1 MKRLAALIASA
12 GCAFMGLCN
21 FALSREYEDI
31 GGDDEST
38 SRTHHHD
45 DTDNDAVESL
55 GDADDWDHILDL
67 DTITSP
73 SGLFARRSYSAGT
86 NFLMTII
93 SATWRSTTA
102 STSVKNGL
110 RFGTGEQSYYVS

>member
-12 GCAFMGLCN
+12 GCALM
-21 FALSREYEDI
+21 AVSSSRDI

-55 GDADDWDHILDL
+55 GDAD
-67 DTITSP
+67 
-73 SGLFARRSYSAGT
+73 
-86 NFLMTII
+86 
-93 SATWRSTTA
+93 
-102 STSVKNGL
+102 
-110 RFGTGEQSYYVS
+110 E